1 MKTQSSIEIMPIQL
15 RELQTNAEHAML
27 SIRSKMNDCLINTI
41 QTISEQTIVAAKTM
55 ETECKDENSSP
66 SSEDSTTDEIEVS
79 TESELTV

>member
-55 ETECKDENSSP
+55 ETECKGENSSP